1 MNNSKFIQKNSHW
14 KRFFGN
20 VLETYW
26 KHIGNTGNKL
36 ETFVETLE
44 TFVETLETFVETL
57 ETFVETLE
65 TFVETLETLWKR

>member
-26 KHIGNTGNKL
+26 KHIGNTGNTL
-36 ETFVETLE
+36 ETLE

-57 ETFVETLE
+57 ETFVET
-65 TFVETLETLWKR
+65 